1 MLSLND
7 APQAVHLNAAAVTIL
22 VGTVLPLLAGLATKH
37 SSKLTGVI
45 LVLLNAVNAV
55 VVKAVVPDGGAVITA
70 QTLVFGLLGVISSM
84 AAYYNVWKPFG
95 VTNNPDNPSGQAKLG
110 ADKGLS

>member
-7 APQAVHLNAAAVTIL
+7 APQAIHLNAAVVTIL
-22 VGTVLPLLAGLATKH
+22 VGTVLPIIAGLATKH
-37 SSKLTGVI
+37 SSKLTGLI
-45 LVLLNAVNAV
+45 LVVLNAANALI
-55 VVKAVVPDGGAVITA
+55 VKSVVPDGGAVISG
-70 QTLVFGLLGVISSM
+70 QTLTFALLGVVSSM

-95 VTNNPDNPSGQAKLG
+95 VTNNPNNESGQARLG